1 VIEQLRTR
9 ENKQIMSIQERSKNF
24 VLKLK
29 YEEGISCYW
38 DSNRK
43 AIVITSE
50 EVDPK
55 ILWKRNQDF
64 KFIQE

>member
-1 VIEQLRTR
+1 
-9 ENKQIMSIQERSKNF
+9 MSIQERSKTF
-24 VLKLK
+24 VLKLR

-38 DSNRK
+38 DSTRK

-50 EVDPK
+50 EVNPIK
-55 ILWKRNQDF
+55 LWKRNQDF

>member
-1 VIEQLRTR
+1 
-9 ENKQIMSIQERSKNF
+9 MSIQERSKNF